1 MTEGISR
8 KPARDGLRQRGKTWS
23 WNAFIGG
30 KQVEKGGYRT
40 KAEAKAAR
48 AEAIAAASKNTFVKA
63 NQMTFAQFAED
74 WWKAAAPGLKVN
86 TRSNYRS
93 ILDHRLLPH
102 LGRIRLQALTVN
114 DVLCCYAALR
124 ENGRADG
131 KGGLTETGVEHAHV
145 LLRRM
150 LASAVKRDLV
160 ARNVADLLDE
170 RPRRDDHEAAF
181 WTAEQLELFLTTTQD
196 PRQWHQD
203 RRQWP
208 IWVITA
214 MTGMR
219 RGEIAGLKWTDVDLE
234 AGRVTIRRARV
245 SVDYEVHEAL
255 PKSRKGR
262 GATKIRTIDISPR
275 TVDAFRRWA
284 SQQAEECQAA
294 GEGWTETGFVFTRE
308 DGLPLHPASISQAF
322 ERARDRVMDQLG
334 LPRIPFH
341 GLRHS
346 AASTL
351 LEQGVHLK
359 VVAERLGHSSTQITS
374 QIYSHVAPRLHS
386 EAALLAET
394 AVFRPREEHGTS
406 SDTA

>member
-1 MTEGISR
+1 
-8 KPARDGLRQRGKTWS
+8 
-23 WNAFIGG
+23 
-30 KQVEKGGYRT
+30 
-40 KAEAKAAR
+40 
-48 AEAIAAASKNTFVKA
+48 
-63 NQMTFAQFAED
+63 
-74 WWKAAAPGLKVN
+74 
-86 TRSNYRS
+86 
-93 ILDHRLLPH
+93 
-102 LGRIRLQALTVN
+102 
-114 DVLCCYAALR
+114 
-124 ENGRADG
+124 
-131 KGGLTETGVEHAHV
+131 
-145 LLRRM
+145 M

-170 RPRRDDHEAAF
+170 RPKRDDHEAEF
-181 WTAEQLELFLTTTQD
+181 WTAEQLERFLKATEE
-196 PRQWHQD
+196 PRQWVDRWGRDQHQD

-208 IWVITA
+208 IWVIIA

-219 RGEIAGLKWTDVDLE
+219 RGEIAGLRWTDVDLE
-234 AGRVTIRRARV
+234 AARLTIRRSRV
-245 SVDYEVHEAL
+245 SVDYKVIEEL

-262 GATKIRTIDISPR
+262 GAAKIRTIDVGPR

-284 SQQAEECQAA
+284 RQQAEECRAA

-308 DGLPLHPASISQAF
+308 DGLPLHPGSISQAF
-322 ERARDRVMDQLG
+322 ERTRDSVMKELR

-374 QIYSHVAPRLHS
+374 TIYSHVAPRLHS

-394 AVFRPREEHGTS
+394 AVFSRPDNESANGDGPSYGKLMASGPRMAPRHDERPSEKGLSHLHFCFG
-406 SDTA
+406 